1 MRTPAPQPPVDIVM
15 AGTFSAW
22 HLGTLQARAL
32 PFAHE
37 LQSRGLRCAI
47 VTVPWDMPSES
58 GVIDTIANVELRN
71 TTATGVTSFPLAVVQ
86 QAALIRALQ
95 PRLVHVFKPKG
106 YGGLAGR
113 LRPRGLPLVIDSD
126 DWEGDGGWN
135 QHGNYSALQRRLF
148 NWQERTLLQSA
159 DAVTAA
165 SHLLKRRALTLR
177 HAPPETVSWV
187 PNGLAGGWLRR
198 LSSARAN
205 AQAADDAPTVL
216 LYSRFAE
223 FPADWL
229 PRYLGRLSA
238 GLAPD
243 ACANVILVGDSVHVD
258 IGYRNVCINHMGYVA
273 YTRLPEVLG
282 RADIAIFP
290 YADSLIA
297 RSKNSVKLLE
307 LMAAGCAVIA
317 SGTGDVPAVAG
328 DAAILLDSSEPATF
342 AAATVDLQRNAQRIR
357 RLSSAAEL
365 RVQQQFSIAAVTG
378 RLIDAYC
385 RTGVLSPCSNG

>member
-1 MRTPAPQPPVDIVM
+1 M

-32 PFAHE
+32 PFARE
-37 LQSRGLRCAI
+37 LQSRGVRCAI

-58 GVIDTIANVELRN
+58 GVIDTIADVELRN

-86 QAALIRALQ
+86 QAARIRALQ
-95 PRLVHVFKPKG
+95 PQLVHVFKPKG

-113 LRPRGLPLVIDSD
+113 LHPRGVPLVIDSD

-135 QHGNYSALQRRLF
+135 QHGNYSTLQRRLF

-165 SHLLKRRALTLR
+165 SHLLKRRALSLR
-177 HAPPETVSWV
+177 HAPSETVSWV
-187 PNGLAGGWLRR
+187 PNGLADGWLRR
-198 LSSARAN
+198 LSSARAGME
-205 AQAADDAPTVL
+205 ASYDTPTVL

-223 FPADWL
+223 FPDDWL
-229 PRYLGRLSA
+229 PRYLGGLSA
-238 GLAPD
+238 SLAPD
-243 ACANVILVGDSVHVD
+243 AFVNVIVVGDAQQVG
-258 IGYRNVCINHMGYVA
+258 IGFRNLCVEQVGYVA
-273 YTRLPEVLG
+273 YDRLPDILG
-282 RADIAIFP
+282 RTNIAVFP

-307 LMAAGCAVIA
+307 LMGAGCAIIA
-317 SGTGDVPAVAG
+317 SRTGDVHAVAG
-328 DAAILLDSSEPATF
+328 DAAVLIDSSAPDAF
-342 AAATVDLQRNAQRIR
+342 AAATVDLQCNAERIR
-357 RLSSAAEL
+357 WLSRSAEF
-365 RVQQQFSIAAVTG
+365 RIRSHFSITAVTH

-385 RTGVLSPCSNG
+385 RAGVLSTCSNG

>member
-1 MRTPAPQPPVDIVM
+1 M

-32 PFAHE
+32 PFARE
-37 LQSRGLRCAI
+37 LQSRGVRCAI

-58 GVIDTIANVELRN
+58 GVIDTIGNVELRN
-71 TTATGVTSFPLAVVQ
+71 TTATGVTSFPLAVAQ
-86 QAALIRALQ
+86 QAAQIRALQ
-95 PRLVHVFKPKG
+95 PKLVHVFKPKG

-113 LRPRGLPLVIDSD
+113 LRPRGVPLVIDSD

-135 QHGNYSALQRRLF
+135 QHGTYSALQRRLF

-165 SHLLKRRALTLR
+165 SQLLKRRALTLR
-177 HAPPETVSWV
+177 HAAPETVSWV
-187 PNGLAGGWLRR
+187 PNGLADGWLRR
-198 LSSARAN
+198 LSSARDGAN
-205 AQAADDAPTVL
+205 VAGDAPTIL

-223 FPADWL
+223 FPDDWL
-229 PRYLGRLSA
+229 PRYLGCLSA
-238 GLAPD
+238 SLEPD
-243 ACANVILVGDSVHVD
+243 AWANVILVGESQHRLDT
-258 IGYRNVCINHMGYVA
+258 GYRNLSINHMGYVA
-273 YTRLPEVLG
+273 YNSLPEILG

-317 SGTGDVPAVAG
+317 SRTGDVPAVAG
-328 DAAILLDSSEPATF
+328 DAAILLDSSEPEAF
-342 AAATVDLQRNAQRIR
+342 AAVTIDLQRNVPRIG
-357 RLSSAAEL
+357 RLSTTAGL
-365 RVQQQFSIAAVTG
+365 RVQRQFSIAAVTD

-385 RTGVLSPCSNG
+385 RTGVLSTCSNG